1 MILRL
6 PRAHRFQSQDGCAV
20 RTHESGNIRTD
31 DVFIQQKF
39 HAAQHGIVIES
50 TALDH
55 DMVAQFGNIFK
66 LHNFK
71 EGILNN
77 ADSDARRNIRQRRPF
92 FLGLFNPG
100 VHEHRTTGAQIYRR
114 FRILR
119 LAGKFRR
126 GHVQA
131 FRKVLDKGT
140 AAGTTSFVQ
149 RNLTD
154 IAVLDLEA
162 FHILPADIQHAGYF
176 RTKLLRRPE
185 MGKGFHF
192 AGVRM
197 ERRLDDA
204 FAVTGGEHPGYIT
217 ALRQML
223 IKFF

>member
-1 MILRL
+1 
-6 PRAHRFQSQDGCAV
+6 
-20 RTHESGNIRTD
+20 
-31 DVFIQQKF
+31 
-39 HAAQHGIVIES
+39 
-50 TALDH
+50 
-55 DMVAQFGNIFK
+55 MVAQFGNIFK

-114 FRILR
+114 LRILR

-126 GHVQA
+126 GHVQT

-140 AAGTTSFVQ
+140 AAGTASFVQ
-149 RNLTD
+149 RNLAD
-154 IAVLDLEA
+154 IAVLDLET
-162 FHILPADIQHAGYF
+162 FHILPADIQHTGYF